1 MQLHAT
7 FTWPTKDIGNADHT
21 GAIICLSETPGIN
34 DLQVNQNML
43 NSYKLIIL
51 TKKMIGKFKPYS
63 LLAVL
68 IMIGISGCSSLPGK
82 KIDEEVVPIMADREM
97 QDKELLDI
105 SIKIFAPGKLPED
118 KSKKRGLSE
127 KIRLAESRYIPIHLK
142 YTLQKTGY
150 WGNVQVVPDEN
161 IGTDLLVKGKIE
173 HSDGESIALNIQV
186 YDAINRLWFNKTYKE
201 VATRQE
207 HDKTEPEKEDVF
219 QDLFN
224 EISNDLIRH
233 RNKLDAEEIQQIQK
247 TADLRFA
254 SEMAPDTFKSY
265 LYQDKNGDYQIIR
278 LPAVDDPMVN
288 RLQLIQARHEMLV
301 DTVNGYYDGY
311 YTNLWESYANW
322 RKFRSEELQAIR
334 EIERKALT
342 QKVLGAAAIIGA
354 IALGASNNSDVRY
367 QTSALRGVMVAGGA
381 YALYS
386 GIQTSKEANINKEAI
401 EELGESFELDA
412 EPLVL
417 EVQGETVRLT
427 GSAEEQYAKWRKI
440 LKDIY
445 SKEIGY

>member
-1 MQLHAT
+1 MKNTSRKRDKTERL
-7 FTWPTKDIGNADHT
+7 INL
-21 GAIICLSETPGIN
+21 AIMMFGKLKPNSLLTIIIIIGIN
-34 DLQVNQNML
+34 
-43 NSYKLIIL
+43 
-51 TKKMIGKFKPYS
+51 
-63 LLAVL
+63 
-68 IMIGISGCSSLPGK
+68 GCSSLPGT
-82 KIDEEVVPIMADREM
+82 KITEEVMPIIADHEM

-105 SIKIFAPGKLPED
+105 SIQMFDPGKLPED
-118 KSKKRGLSE
+118 NIKKRGLSE
-127 KIRLAESRYIPIHLK
+127 EIRLAESRYVPIHLK

-173 HSDGESIALNIQV
+173 HSDGESIALNIKV
-186 YDAINRLWFNKTYKE
+186 YDAKNRLWFNKTYKE
-201 VATRQE
+201 IATSE
-207 HDKTEPEKEDVF
+207 EYDKTEPEKEDVF
-219 QDLFN
+219 QDLYN
-224 EISNDLIRH
+224 EISNDLIRY
-233 RNKLDAEEIQQIQK
+233 RNKLDAREIQQIQQ

-254 SEMAPDTFKSY
+254 SEMAPDTFNHY
-265 LYQDKNGDYQIIR
+265 LDQDKNGNYQIIR

-288 RLQLIQARHEMLV
+288 RLQLIQARHEMLL
-301 DTVNGYYDGY
+301 DTINSYYDGY
-311 YTNLWESYANW
+311 YFTLWESYDNW

-354 IALGASNNSDVRY
+354 IALGVTSNSDIRY
-367 QTSALRGVMVAGGA
+367 STSALRSVMVAGGA

-386 GIQTSKEANINKEAI
+386 GFQTSKEANINKEAI
-401 EELGESFELDA
+401 EELGQSFESDA
-412 EPLVL
+412 EPLVI

-427 GSAEEQYAKWRKI
+427 GSAEEQYSKWRKI